1 MDRNREGRRSS
12 SNMAASNGL
21 SRRRQQRTT
30 RDSTEDG
37 QIMVQESA
45 RLRDRGGSKR
55 ERDREL
61 LR

>member
-30 RDSTEDG
+30 RDSTG
-37 QIMVQESA
+37 IKLKVSPIYI
-45 RLRDRGGSKR
+45 
-55 ERDREL
+55 
-61 LR
+61 